1 MSDQEQNCTVY
12 LPDETVRARI
22 TRAIDPDVLSH
33 VVVQFPAEI
42 AKYSTDPDSVQLDNN
57 GCFSA
62 EIPTNKIS
70 PDASVE
76 SINWY
81 YYIGD
86 ALDACP
92 CSVDN
97 WDWYVDNGQKEEA

>member
-1 MSDQEQNCTVY
+1 MINENCTVY

-22 TRAIDPDVLSH
+22 TRAIKPDVLSH
-33 VVVQFPAEI
+33 VVVDFPAEM
-42 AKYSTDPDSVQLDNN
+42 AKHLIDPDSVQLDNSVR
-57 GCFSA
+57 FSA

-92 CSVDN
+92 CSIDN
-97 WDWYVDNGQKEEA
+97 WEWYNEEQS

>member
-1 MSDQEQNCTVY
+1 MINENCTVY
-12 LPDETVRARI
+12 LPSGGTIRGRI
-22 TRAIDPDVLSH
+22 TRAIDPEELSF
-33 VVVQFPAEI
+33 VVVDFPAEETKHCI
-42 AKYSTDPDSVQLDNN
+42 DPDNVQLDNN
-57 GCFSA
+57 GRWQS
-62 EIPTNKIS
+62 EIPTNHIS

-86 ALDACP
+86 ARDACP

-97 WDWYVDNGQKEEA
+97 WEWYKDTTS